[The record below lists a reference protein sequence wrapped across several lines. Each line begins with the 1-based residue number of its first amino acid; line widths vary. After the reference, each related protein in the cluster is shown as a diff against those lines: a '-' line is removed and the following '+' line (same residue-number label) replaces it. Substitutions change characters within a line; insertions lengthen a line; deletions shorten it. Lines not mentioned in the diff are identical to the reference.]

1 MEYNKQSEYG
11 RDERQKTLKA
21 VLHYF
26 YQDNTKSGS
35 HCRYN
40 LQYHLV
46 WIPKYRRGFL
56 EGEIAGRL
64 KQILKEIGDEY
75 RIRIIAMEVMPD
87 HVHMLIDAPP
97 KYAPSKIAQIF
108 KGISSRRLRQEF
120 LEVIKRYIWKEGTL
134 WAVGY
139 YIRSVGDN
147 ISMEIVREYI
157 RNQKTEKDLP
167 QYLQGSLF
175 E

>member
-1 MEYNKQSEYG
+1 MEFAQKMEKT
-11 RDERQKTLKA
+11 ERQKTLQA

-46 WIPKYRRGFL
+46 WIPKYRRSFL
-56 EGEIAGRL
+56 EGKIAERL
-64 KQILKEIGDEY
+64 KQILKEIARDY
-75 RIRIIAMEVMPD
+75 HIQIIAMEVMPD

-108 KGISSRRLRQEF
+108 K
-120 LEVIKRYIWKEGTL
+120 
-134 WAVGY
+134 
-139 YIRSVGDN
+139 
-147 ISMEIVREYI
+147 
-157 RNQKTEKDLP
+157 
-167 QYLQGSLF
+167 
-175 E
+175 